1 MVRNRKKIYG
11 DTLRCNHRLKEM
23 QKANI
28 SPVVLFQGRRSRKT
42 VPLCMID
49 TYYIL
54 STLILIST
62 FLPYMYV
69 DLAATKNTTRK
80 ASCFNTSWRWTRV
93 RKRKNLENRKIDGN
107 DKGKLILKKDKGKYD
122 VWMEHKSNL
131 YVLSVYLIEFHSYIL
146 KRIPME
152 YVSIL

>member
-1 MVRNRKKIYG
+1 MIRYRKNLYG
-11 DTLRCNHRLKEM
+11 DILRCSHRRKEM

-28 SPVVLFQGRRSRKT
+28 SPVVLFQGRRPRKT

-54 STLILIST
+54 STLISIST
-62 FLPYMYV
+62 FLPHMYI

-93 RKRKNLENRKIDGN
+93 RKRKNLENWKIDGN
-107 DKGKLILKKDKGKYD
+107 DKGKLILKKIKENMTFG
-122 VWMEHKSNL
+122 WNL
-131 YVLSVYLIEFHSYIL
+131 RVICMY
-146 KRIPME
+146 
-152 YVSIL
+152 